1 MVWRVALKSPSTNAG
16 TSPRLR
22 SQATA
27 AMSRAA
33 LSAAA
38 LSPSGH
44 PYTWTTWSAL
54 PRPACAT

>member
-1 MVWRVALKSPSTNAG
+1 MVWRVALRSPTTSAG

-27 AMSRAA
+27 ATSGAA

-38 LSPSGH
+38 LSPSGQ

-54 PRPACAT
+54 PRPAWTT